1 MNRPL
6 RGRRRHVADIN
17 VVPYI
22 DVMLVLLVIFM
33 ISTPLINQGVEI
45 NLPKAQAKA
54 LPPSQIRTLI
64 LEVDRHG
71 AYFVH
76 QVGASPQPMTPQQAL
91 TYASAVLRRQ
101 PRTPVV
107 VKADAAVNYG
117 KVIQAM
123 VLLQKAG
130 APQVGLSTQPPPAPA
145 QS

>member
-1 MNRPL
+1 MTR
-6 RGRRRHVADIN
+6 RGHTHRRRHVADIN

-33 ISTPLINQGVEI
+33 ISTPLINQGVKI
-45 NLPKAQAKA
+45 NLPKAQAKT

-64 LEVDRHG
+64 LEVDHNG
-71 AYFVH
+71 AYYVH
-76 QVGASPQPMTPQQAL
+76 LVGSAAQPMSPKQAL
-91 TYASAVLRRQ
+91 IYASAVLRRQ

-107 VKADAAVNYG
+107 VRADAAVDYG

-130 APQVGLSTQPPPAPA
+130 APRVGLATQPPPAA